1 MGRKLAAQAAAT
13 KELLT
18 ASREERQKKIEDA
31 DKNANNK
38 LRIFE
43 VGEKVLK
50 NKVTETNK
58 KMTKPM
64 SNLKDLMKW

>member
-1 MGRKLAAQAAAT
+1 MGKTGTESRLREAQAVKHGNSRKLAAQAAAT

-18 ASREERQKKIEDA
+18 ASREEYQKKIEDA

-43 VGEKVLK
+43 VGE
-50 NKVTETNK
+50 N
-58 KMTKPM
+58 
-64 SNLKDLMKW
+64 